1 MLIHLIFDFVV
12 LLGGLGGLI
21 LGLRRGFLRT
31 ILGTIALL
39 LAMAFAALA
48 ATPLVS
54 IFVQQSGS
62 QTETP
67 IGLVFAALLLVIY
80 AILEAL
86 LRNSFPDTRI
96 RFLGSMDNLLGVV
109 ISLGWTLLAVALA
122 VLIVGYVNFAVTGSP
137 NLGPIGGWYTSSN
150 LVSFFRDFFD
160 IPLNLMRFL
169 FPAGLPQPLAFFA
182 AG

>member
-1 MLIHLIFDFVV
+1 MLVNLIFDFML

-48 ATPLVS
+48 ATPLVGM
-54 IFVQQSGS
+54 FVQHSGS
-62 QTETP
+62 QAETP

-80 AILEAL
+80 ALLETL
-86 LRNSFPDTRI
+86 LRRSFPDTRI
-96 RFLGSMDNLLGVV
+96 RVLGSIDNALGAV
-109 ISLGWTLLAVALA
+109 ISPGWTLLAVALA
-122 VLIVGYVNFAVTGSP
+122 VLILVYVNFAVTGSP
-137 NLGPIGGWYTSSN
+137 NVGPIGSWYSSSN
-150 LVSFFRDFFD
+150 LVLLLREFFD
-160 IPLNLMRFL
+160 VPLYLMRFL

-182 AG
+182 GV